1 MEKDRLTKQ
10 SFILGLVVIACF
22 FNGIVGLAFA
32 LVNENPTGLIASS
45 IAFASLLYFF
55 KNENSK

>member
-1 MEKDRLTKQ
+1 
-10 SFILGLVVIACF
+10 VIACF